1 MILKFIFKSAKG
13 MDPSTY
19 PALMSEPRGIRRRGG
34 HVLVLEPTA
43 CTAVLGE
50 AGLPAPEWAPEAGPT

>member
-1 MILKFIFKSAKG
+1 

-43 CTAVLGE
+43 YTAVLGE